1 MTCFVS
7 KSTVSYTADTI
18 SQTIGGFKSGPDIN
32 FEVVFGRETNTGT
45 GTELPTDKREV
56 DHSEGHTVAELLVL
70 PGSTGK
76 QRIGAFYC
84 QMTKYGITEK
94 IVAIVLSSTKS
105 KCVRHL
111 FHTIISYNA
120 HLQYTFFYK

>member
-7 KSTVSYTADTI
+7 KSTVSSTADTI
-18 SQTIGGFKSGPDIN
+18 AQTIGGYKSGPERD
-32 FEVVFGRETNTGT
+32 FEVSFGRDTYTGT
-45 GTELPTDKREV
+45 GSGLPTDKRVV
-56 DHSEGHTVAELLVL
+56 DHSEGHNVAELLEL

-105 KCVRHL
+105 KCVRH
-111 FHTIISYNA
+111 F
-120 HLQYTFFYK
+120 